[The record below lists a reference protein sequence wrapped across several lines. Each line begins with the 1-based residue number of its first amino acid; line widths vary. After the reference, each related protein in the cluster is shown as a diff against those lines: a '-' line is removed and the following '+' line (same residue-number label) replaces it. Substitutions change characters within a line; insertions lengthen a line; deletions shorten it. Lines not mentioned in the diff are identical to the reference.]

1 MIDLKIL
8 NTVRA
13 RLKYR
18 AIQKAKY
25 FQIKLFKSFGKNYY
39 AFLTVPKSLR
49 LLLDDKKPLYKPSG
63 TDVCEKARDKL
74 RKLEAELFVTACLPY
89 SLSYAFNTSGQRSV
103 CHVVALICTLILF
116 SVGLLVPDLDQQ
128 YLQLKALKGLN
139 ALNL

>member
-1 MIDLKIL
+1 MIDLKSLI
-8 NTVRA
+8 TVRA

-25 FQIKLFKSFGKNYY
+25 FQIKLFKSSGKNYY

-74 RKLEAELFVTACLPY
+74 RKLEAELFVTAYPPY
-89 SLSYAFNTSGQRSV
+89 SLSYAFNTSG
-103 CHVVALICTLILF
+103 
-116 SVGLLVPDLDQQ
+116 
-128 YLQLKALKGLN
+128 
-139 ALNL
+139 

>member
-1 MIDLKIL
+1 MIDLKSL

-25 FQIKLFKSFGKNYY
+25 FQIKLFKSSGKNYY
-39 AFLTVPKSLR
+39 AFLTVPNLR

-74 RKLEAELFVTACLPY
+74 RKLEAELFVTACLSY
-89 SLSYAFNTSGQRSV
+89 SLSYAFNTSG
-103 CHVVALICTLILF
+103 
-116 SVGLLVPDLDQQ
+116 
-128 YLQLKALKGLN
+128 
-139 ALNL
+139 